1 MAIDYDK
8 IMNWPFEDVEQSYT
22 EKGAILYA
30 LGVGLCNEPSNPD
43 QLKFL
48 YENDANFQVLP
59 TTAIVLDK
67 GEGKGDEMIS
77 FRARLVETDAVVLNN
92 GRLTLIAR

>member
-30 LGVGLCNEPSNPD
+30 LGVGLCNEPSTPD

-48 YENDANFQVLP
+48 Y
-59 TTAIVLDK
+59 
-67 GEGKGDEMIS
+67 
-77 FRARLVETDAVVLNN
+77 
-92 GRLTLIAR
+92 